1 MRHNFTCLEFPAAES
16 ALTATASGSGAFSAM
31 CRGRR
36 TGANRP
42 ASRDRA
48 TFTLIEL
55 LVVIAIIAILAAML
69 LPALNQARQ
78 RGRMIECV
86 NRKKQFM
93 TAQNLYSND
102 YENYMVNVCSGYRF
116 NRILSGNVTW
126 LKTPYLPWA
135 AMVCTET
142 DVPKTYDGSWRNS
155 MGKTMEYVGT
165 FGMWWYAK
173 DKAVTETLERTGEI
187 FVHDTGGANYPV
199 SECMIVVN
207 RAKMPSTTYVAADG
221 FFSGWGEGGGVF
233 LEPQR
238 NNRPGVRTIH
248 GTRTTAAFLDG
259 HAVAASPGEL
269 RETTTGLDYYWDA
282 AGALKSCN

>member
-1 MRHNFTCLEFPAAES
+1 MSYGPSDRAAVLAARLIARDGVRWRDALESVTLECGERPSDDRVATELRRWYSTFDPDQHRRSLRKKRNAALAVMTFFEES
-16 ALTATASGSGAFSAM
+16 LGNVEPKLVGRVLDGA
-31 CRGRR
+31 
-36 TGANRP
+36 
-42 ASRDRA
+42 ASRDA
-48 TFTLIEL
+48 VAEANGMDEL
-55 LVVIAIIAILAAML
+55 EGADAFLRELAD
-69 LPALNQARQ
+69 
-78 RGRMIECV
+78 E
-86 NRKKQFM
+86 
-93 TAQNLYSND
+93 
-102 YENYMVNVCSGYRF
+102 
-116 NRILSGNVTW
+116 
-126 LKTPYLPWA
+126 
-135 AMVCTET
+135 
-142 DVPKTYDGSWRNS
+142 
-155 MGKTMEYVGT
+155 
-165 FGMWWYAK
+165 
-173 DKAVTETLERTGEI
+173 AVTEALERTGEI